1 MFPTNFSL
9 SCNPEII
16 KRITAPNAR
25 ERFSEVERSGFLS
38 ESIRMNSCQILSR
51 KIARKALRSPAILY
65 YCTIP
70 FFCLKNCFNFPSSLL
85 FLGNLSLYFFHL
97 YIIKLLQSNF
107 LLHLTVIFFSSH
119 SQVRT

>member
-38 ESIRMNSCQILSR
+38 ESIRMNSCQTFSR

-70 FFCLKNCFNFPSSLL
+70 FFLFEKLFQLSVEPLIPRKSLAVF
-85 FLGNLSLYFFHL
+85 FLL